1 MWICSIVLWV
11 KTSQNISVSIETW
24 SSWKMLKFEGRE
36 KRGQIKLVGGSPS
49 RVGGGLSLTLNPT
62 LFMWIII
69 WWYISDYFCWI
80 NHTEGMVSEYV
91 CFWWK
96 EKLSLTR
103 TRILTETDDLNN
115 ESLAVDCVLADLDC
129 VLTIPDLP
137 SPKFLPAL
145 DEDFSSPGPD
155 PNIVSP
161 SYNRILTQQEMDISP
176 FNRSTVGK

>member
-1 MWICSIVLWV
+1 MFAS
-11 KTSQNISVSIETW
+11 
-24 SSWKMLKFEGRE
+24 
-36 KRGQIKLVGGSPS
+36 
-49 RVGGGLSLTLNPT
+49 GGGAQLNKTFDGVTTILNQTFGETAPLNQT
-62 LFMWIII
+62 YDRAAVLNQTFDTVADLNQTFD
-69 WWYISDYFCWI
+69 ISPEE
-80 NHTEGMVSEYV
+80 NLPESE
-91 CFWWK
+91 K
-96 EKLSLTR
+96 EKLNLTR

-145 DEDFSSPGPD
+145 DEDFSPPGQD